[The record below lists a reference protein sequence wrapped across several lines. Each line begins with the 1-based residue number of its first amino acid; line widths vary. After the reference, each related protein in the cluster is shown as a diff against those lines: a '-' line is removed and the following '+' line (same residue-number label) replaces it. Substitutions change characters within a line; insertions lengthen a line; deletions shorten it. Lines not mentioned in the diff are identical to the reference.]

1 MTLYS
6 ANNCCTLLT
15 LSICLQN
22 RNLLKRVI
30 LLILKIWLKLNSL
43 FLSFKLNIIIT
54 LIRSLENINILRII
68 LKMMM
73 EFLSKIVAFRMYLP
87 ILLIENWFITCSN
100 ITTYHKWLSLISF
113 SFTNCRIIL
122 SILILTIKAKLTSI
136 KWEKFMPI
144 INLSYLWQQQKRII
158 IYNI

>member
-1 MTLYS
+1 
-6 ANNCCTLLT
+6 LT

-30 LLILKIWLKLNSL
+30 LLILKIWLKLNSS

-68 LKMMM
+68 IIMMMM
-73 EFLSKIVAFRMYLP
+73 EYLSKIVAFRMYLP

-100 ITTYHKWLSLISF
+100 ITTYHKWLSLISYF
-113 SFTNCRIIL
+113 FTNCRIIL

-158 IYNI
+158 IYNIYIFLVFIILY